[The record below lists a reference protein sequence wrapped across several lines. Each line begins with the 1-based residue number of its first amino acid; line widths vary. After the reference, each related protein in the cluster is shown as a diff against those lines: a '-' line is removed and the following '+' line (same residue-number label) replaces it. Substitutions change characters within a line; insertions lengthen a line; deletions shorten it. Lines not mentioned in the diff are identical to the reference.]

1 MAYRQTTLY
10 SETFGNLTCCSFIYK
25 YYIGSDLQ
33 YSYSEGISET
43 NTVINMQAVNYQ
55 LQLRQIIPQ
64 EYITALSTHFADL
77 QNPTIQTYIEFCKE
91 HMYFI
96 WGSWEKGGL
105 YCRKYSN
112 NRIIF
117 GVMTGLCQY
126 TSGSFDGQY
135 FFGLHEDTVNALSAT
150 ECKQIAIGFYGD
162 QPTTDVIPWIYIIYK
177 PELSNIATY
186 YIDTNSLL
194 AAVYNTT
201 SENAT
206 VEAAL
211 NNYMWTDD
219 AELSWN
225 IPPFEFNAKPVQ
237 IWDGCGVARIYT
249 TLPTGSIII
258 SGSWDGGAIVTDA
271 PAGGSSIPGGGDG
284 KYPNS
289 NTPVGFSD
297 PTGGVDAINSGLVT
311 IYNPSKTAL
320 QQFSKFLF
328 SDITEAMS
336 DALKKLIVSP
346 YDYILYLALIRF
358 PVPVEQYGSTIQFCG
373 LDSLVGSNLVSQQ
386 FINIGTYNVYIPNDT
401 ETFMDFNPYS
411 KATIYLP
418 YIGYKELD
426 IDDIR
431 GCVCSLQYHV
441 DLLNGSCVAELS
453 VKRDR
458 RVIGGNAD
466 NGLNNVLYNWSGN
479 LFEFIPISAADYRS
493 FLSAGI
499 SAIGAGVSTL
509 AGALTNN
516 PAALTGALNLAGSA
530 LSAKQNVQKSTGS
543 STSYGYMGNQ
553 FPYIILERPIISKP
567 AREMY
572 SYEDEFGIPS
582 NCFYKVEELE
592 GYIEAEFDTLYGN
605 DINGL
610 DDEINEIKELFNTG
624 VYIS

>member
-10 SETFGNLTCCSFIYK
+10 SDTFGNLTCCSFTDD
-25 YYIGSDLQ
+25 YYISSELLTA
-33 YSYSEGISET
+33 YSEGVNET
-43 NTVINMQAVNYQ
+43 NTVINMQAVAYT
-55 LQLRQIIPQ
+55 LMLRQIIPT
-64 EYITALSTHFADL
+64 EYIQELSGHFSDYTD
-77 QNPTIQTYIEFCKE
+77 PDIQSKIEFCKE

-105 YCRKYSN
+105 YCRKYTAN
-112 NRIIF
+112 TIIF
-117 GVMTGLCQY
+117 GVNSGLCQY
-126 TSGSFDGQY
+126 TEGPFDGDY
-135 FFGLHEDTVNALSAT
+135 FFALHEDTYNDITAS
-150 ECKQIAIGFYGD
+150 ECKQVAIGFSEYNIA
-162 QPTTDVIPWIYIIYK
+162 TDYPEFYIQYK
-177 PELSNIATY
+177 SDNNTIATY

-194 AAVYNTT
+194 SATYNEI
-201 SENAT
+201 SQNAT
-206 VEAAL
+206 LSDAL
-211 NNYMWTDD
+211 SDYMYTDD

-237 IWDGCGVARIYT
+237 IWDGQGAAHVNT
-249 TLPTGSIII
+249 SPPTGSVII
-258 SGSWDGGAIVTDA
+258 SGSWDGGAVVNDA
-271 PAGGSSIPGGGDG
+271 PPGGSSIPGGGDG

-311 IYNPSKTAL
+311 IYNPSKAAL

-328 SDITEAMS
+328 TDITEAMS

-346 YDYILYLALIRF
+346 YDYILYLAMIRF
-358 PVPVEQYGSTIQFCG
+358 PVPLSPAGSTIQFCG
-373 LDSLVGSNLVSQQ
+373 LDSMVGSYMVSQQ
-386 FINIGTYNVYIPNDT
+386 IINIGTYNVYVPNDT

-453 VKRDR
+453 VQRDR
-458 RVIGGNAD
+458 RVSSGNAD

-479 LFEFIPISAADYRS
+479 VFNFVPISAADYRS

-499 SAIGAGVSTL
+499 SAIGAGISTASAVMAGNL
-509 AGALTNN
+509 AGAMS
-516 PAALTGALNLAGSA
+516 GALNMAGSA
-530 LSAKQNVQKSTGS
+530 LSAKQNVQKSNGS
-543 STSYGYMGNQ
+543 GTSYGYMGNQ
-553 FPYIILERPIISKP
+553 FPYIVLERPIISKP

-572 SYEDEFGIPS
+572 SFEDEFGIPS

-592 GYIEAEFDTLYGN
+592 GYVEAEFDTLYGN

-624 VYIS
+624 VYLS

>member
-1 MAYRQTTLY
+1 MAYLQTTLY
-10 SETFGNLTCCSFIYK
+10 SNDFGNLTCCSFTID
-25 YYIGSDLQ
+25 YYIGSNL
-33 YSYSEGISET
+33 YRSYSEGISEC
-43 NTVINMQAVNYQ
+43 NTVIDFSSMAKS
-55 LQLRQIIPQ
+55 LMLRSIVS
-64 EYITALSTHFADL
+64 YDDMMTITRPFSDL
-77 QNPTIQTYIEFCKE
+77 QDPDIQRIVQALKQNL
-91 HMYFI
+91 YFI

-105 YCRKYSN
+105 YARKYTN
-112 NRIIF
+112 NTIVF
-117 GVMTGLCQY
+117 GCHAGLCQY
-126 TSGSFDGQY
+126 TEGVFEGDY
-135 FFGLHEDTVNALSAT
+135 FYYLQEDTYNDVTIS
-150 ECKQIAIGFYGD
+150 ECKQIAIGFD
-162 QPTTDVIPWIYIIYK
+162 ESSATNVMPSFWINYK
-177 PELSNIATY
+177 KDLQNIATY
-186 YIDTNSLL
+186 YIDTNSVL
-194 AAVYNTT
+194 AAAYNET
-201 SENAT
+201 SQNAT
-206 VEAAL
+206 VEQAL

-237 IWDGCGVARIYT
+237 IWDGMGEIGINLELNGA
-249 TLPTGSIII
+249 LII

-311 IYNPSKTAL
+311 IYNPSKSAL

-328 SDITEAMS
+328 ADITEAMS
-336 DALKKLIVSP
+336 DALKKLMVSP
-346 YDYILYLALIRF
+346 YDYILYLAMIRF
-358 PVPVEQYGSTIQFCG
+358 PVPLSPAGSTIQFCG
-373 LDSLVGSNLVSQQ
+373 LDSMVGSYMVSQQ
-386 FINIGTYNVYIPNDT
+386 IINIGTYNVYVPNDT

-453 VKRDR
+453 VQRDR
-458 RVIGGNAD
+458 RVSSGNAD

-479 LFEFIPISAADYRS
+479 VFNFVPISAADYRS

-499 SAIGAGVSTL
+499 SAIGAGISTASAVMAGNL
-509 AGALTNN
+509 AGAMS
-516 PAALTGALNLAGSA
+516 GALNMAGSA
-530 LSAKQNVQKSTGS
+530 LSAKQNVQKSNGS
-543 STSYGYMGNQ
+543 GTSYGYMGNQ
-553 FPYIILERPIISKP
+553 FPYIVLERPIISKP

-572 SYEDEFGIPS
+572 SFEDEFGIPS

-592 GYIEAEFDTLYGN
+592 GYVEAEFDTLYGN

-624 VYIS
+624 VYLS